1 MTEQTDNIIIAH
13 SLGGIMSQDYLD
25 SQINISQ
32 NNIKQLVLLG
42 CTMARKYR
50 RIQKVDG
57 KTWINHQMKDTLTVL
72 GTKDGLLRVTRG
84 VEAYYHQ

>member
-32 NNIKQLVLLG
+32 NNIK
-42 CTMARKYR
+42 
-50 RIQKVDG
+50 
-57 KTWINHQMKDTLTVL
+57 
-72 GTKDGLLRVTRG
+72 
-84 VEAYYHQ
+84 